1 VAKKTRPWQYIKRKR
16 KALALNPPEPV
27 RRWLVEA
34 RAKYHAWLEGVGG
47 KAKSYAVSVF
57 KGSPGHSQEIG
68 QSAFASRKTAEDF
81 MAAKRSEG
89 LLTVLWMAT
98 QTDKGI
104 EQVQYPSLLNSL
116 FFSALV
122 TPPKEVLMA
131 TVNPCGGRTMKKNP
145 AEVDRIIAYEQGELS
160 PADTIRLFASLI
172 KSGTVWQL
180 QGHYGRTAKQL
191 IMQGYISTK
200 GVVLKQVADENPAKP
215 NPLLMVVPNPSRESL
230 ARKILKGWK
239 LVTKG
244 CRIEVTDEGDVF
256 LHYPGGSHPMS
267 FKKLVPSLRGNP
279 GGKQL
284 YVGIKT
290 GLEPPGELFW
300 STFKPTFARP
310 GMAMGYDYVIGPFR
324 TKFGAELMAQFGGQ
338 GNPHYQHVEDAEAYA
353 KAYRKRG
360 LTTVVQVLRSPS
372 PHANPSKARA
382 NPMKVHKE
390 LFARWH
396 KYVHLFLAEHNA
408 KLSDVTTP
416 VVAWN
421 IAFKL
426 DIPREAYHVGLNDSH
441 IETALRKLF
450 PFAWARKNPGDLS
463 SGRWWVV
470 AGSHSWWFNDESAA
484 KREARKWMGG
494 RVFEVVGKYK
504 FLRWCSDDKGRMVKA
519 NPGSLVEAE
528 ALRRADAARDAK
540 QAGLHSRYMKAID
553 ADDRAE
559 MARIG
564 AERASVGG
572 APQSRRVKMIR
583 IKPGQWGEAVMP
595 YSEVNMHMRIA
606 GKWMRFQLLKGKYPM
621 VQLYREDGGQFSA
634 PITTGE
640 AGIMEDSRGFY
651 YRPYTTPLS
660 NPGRAYHRREAK
672 RYSGL
677 LASDIKA
684 KHKSAKDYWQGAL
697 SAEAAAVAAG
707 KVVKNPGD
715 DMGSLSKHPDFQKAV
730 ALYRKFHGCEPKSF
744 KRVLLPVGD
753 KRKVESRG
761 FFVSLGKAPAESYTP
776 PGRSQKAGSTYV
788 HKYDSAPEKVVS
800 ADGKLV
806 ATLPGRHRVTDWIR
820 G

>member
-57 KGSPGHSQEIG
+57 KGSPGHSQEVG

-215 NPLLMVVPNPSRESL
+215 NPLLMVVPNP
-230 ARKILKGWK
+230 
-239 LVTKG
+239 
-244 CRIEVTDEGDVF
+244 
-256 LHYPGGSHPMS
+256 
-267 FKKLVPSLRGNP
+267 

-284 YVGIKT
+284 YVGMKW
-290 GLEPPGELFW
+290 GLEPPGEVFRAAR
-300 STFKPTFARP
+300 TPTEASHSKR
-310 GMAMGYDYVIGPFR
+310 YDYVVGPFR
-324 TKFGAELMAQFGGQ
+324 TMFAAELMAQFGGQ